1 MNHFKTFVTAR
12 VLKDEEDAIYK
23 YKIWPVVLDYI
34 ADNPHILKSIDQ
46 RITKQRVGDKD
57 VNVITN
63 LMLFAGTFEE
73 YVTLVKSFYEE
84 LGYLDDFTPGSDG
97 YEIRESAIALA
108 PVGEESKLIEPIA
121 VPKVRTQLASPN
133 FVTHVA
139 DDFPDVDINLSN
151 NSFTMPLNEA
161 VKMAQQILH
170 IADFHDKDIQKSEN
184 KSPAAA
190 EHA

>member
-1 MNHFKTFVTAR
+1 MNHFNTFVTAR

-34 ADNPHILKSIDQ
+34 ADNTHILKSIDQ
-46 RITKQRVGDKD
+46 RITKKRVGNKD

-108 PVGEESKLIEPIA
+108 PVGTVA
-121 VPKVRTQLASPN
+121 VLLPVRVVNDPARN
-133 FVTHVA
+133 FVRV
-139 DDFPDVDINLSN
+139 
-151 NSFTMPLNEA
+151 
-161 VKMAQQILH
+161 
-170 IADFHDKDIQKSEN
+170 
-184 KSPAAA
+184 
-190 EHA
+190 

>member
-1 MNHFKTFVTAR
+1 MNHFNTFVTAR

-34 ADNPHILKSIDQ
+34 ADNPHILKSIAQ
-46 RITKQRVGDKD
+46 RITKKRVGNKD

-161 VKMAQQILH
+161 VKMAKQILH

-184 KSPAAA
+184 KSSASAR
-190 EHA
+190 HA

>member
-46 RITKQRVGDKD
+46 RITKKRVGNKD

-161 VKMAQQILH
+161 VKMAKQILH

-184 KSPAAA
+184 KSSASAR
-190 EHA
+190 HA

>member
-1 MNHFKTFVTAR
+1 MNHFNTFVTAR
-12 VLKDEEDAIYK
+12 VLKDDDDSIYK
-23 YKIWPVVLDYI
+23 YKIWPVVLNFIVDH
-34 ADNPHILKSIDQ
+34 PHILKSVQQKI
-46 RITKQRVGDKD
+46 ITKRVGDKD
-57 VNVITN
+57 LKVLTN
-63 LMLFAGTFEE
+63 IMLFAGDLKGF
-73 YVTLVKSFYEE
+73 VTLVEWFYKE

-97 YEIRESAIALA
+97 YEIGESAIALA

-161 VKMAQQILH
+161 VKMAKQILH

-184 KSPAAA
+184 KSSAFAGLA
-190 EHA
+190 

>member
-1 MNHFKTFVTAR
+1 MNHFNTFVTAR

-46 RITKQRVGDKD
+46 RITKKRVGNKD

-121 VPKVRTQLASPN
+121 VPKVRTQLASQN

-161 VKMAQQILH
+161 VKMAKQILH

-184 KSPAAA
+184 KSSASAR
-190 EHA
+190 HA

>member
-1 MNHFKTFVTAR
+1 MNHFNTFVTAR

-46 RITKQRVGDKD
+46 RITKKRVGNKD

-84 LGYLDDFTPGSDG
+84 LGYLDDFTPWSDG

-161 VKMAQQILH
+161 VKMAKQILH

-184 KSPAAA
+184 KSSASAR
-190 EHA
+190 HA

>member
-1 MNHFKTFVTAR
+1 MNHFNTFVTAR

-46 RITKQRVGDKD
+46 RITKKRVGNKD

-73 YVTLVKSFYEE
+73 YV
-84 LGYLDDFTPGSDG
+84 DDFTPGSDG

-161 VKMAQQILH
+161 VKMAKQILH

-184 KSPAAA
+184 KSSASAR
-190 EHA
+190 HA

>member
-1 MNHFKTFVTAR
+1 MNHFNTFVTAR

-46 RITKQRVGDKD
+46 RITKKRVGNKD

-121 VPKVRTQLASPN
+121 VQKVRTQLASPN

-161 VKMAQQILH
+161 VKMAKQILH

-184 KSPAAA
+184 KSSASAR
-190 EHA
+190 HA

>member
-1 MNHFKTFVTAR
+1 MNHFNTFVTAR

-46 RITKQRVGDKD
+46 RITKKRVGNKD

-161 VKMAQQILH
+161 VKMAKQILH

-184 KSPAAA
+184 KSSASAR
-190 EHA
+190 HA

>member
-1 MNHFKTFVTAR
+1 MNHFNTFVTAR
-12 VLKDEEDAIYK
+12 VLKDEEDAISK

-46 RITKQRVGDKD
+46 RITKKRVGNKD

-161 VKMAQQILH
+161 VKMAKQILH

-184 KSPAAA
+184 KSSASAR
-190 EHA
+190 HA

>member
-1 MNHFKTFVTAR
+1 MNHFNTFVTAR

-46 RITKQRVGDKD
+46 RITKKRVGNKD

-161 VKMAQQILH
+161 VKMAKQILH

-184 KSPAAA
+184 RSSAFAR
-190 EHA
+190 HA

>member
-1 MNHFKTFVTAR
+1 MNHFNTFVTAR

-34 ADNPHILKSIDQ
+34 ADTPHILKSIDQ
-46 RITKQRVGDKD
+46 RITKKRVGNKD

-161 VKMAQQILH
+161 VKMAKQILH

-184 KSPAAA
+184 KSSASAR
-190 EHA
+190 HA

>member
-1 MNHFKTFVTAR
+1 MNHFNTFVTAR

-46 RITKQRVGDKD
+46 RITKKRVGNKD

-139 DDFPDVDINLSN
+139 DDFPDVDINLIN
-151 NSFTMPLNEA
+151 NSFTMPLNES
-161 VKMAQQILH
+161 VKMSKQILH

-184 KSPAAA
+184 KSSASAR
-190 EHA
+190 HA

>member
-23 YKIWPVVLDYI
+23 FKIWPVVLDYI

-46 RITKQRVGDKD
+46 RITKKRVGDKD

-63 LMLFAGTFEE
+63 LMLFAGDLKGF
-73 YVTLVKSFYEE
+73 VTLVESFYKE
-84 LGYLDDFTPGSDG
+84 LGYQDNFTPGSDG

-170 IADFHDKDIQKSEN
+170 IADFHDKEIQNSAN
-184 KSPAAA
+184 KSSAAA